1 MRSLLLR
8 DGYLL
13 SNQEN
18 RRDSLKEAEVGQLL
32 HRLLNWLTVRIKY
45 NEGPLVVKKLCTALV
60 AYFLR
65 SSASW
70 ERCLL
75 HLICSL
81 SEGEPVNYDL
91 MMAEHYDVASRVVTS
106 LEAPQLMTA
115 IWFATT
121 LVEEVGRTSSE
132 SRLTSVSQ
140 RFRHVGA
147 AH

>member
-1 MRSLLLR
+1 MGLLLLPGR
-8 DGYLL
+8 HFV
-13 SNQEN
+13 SNDPFS
-18 RRDSLKEAEVGQLL
+18 RDSLAEGQALQLL
-32 HRLLNWLTVRIKY
+32 YQLIRWLTLRIKS
-45 NEGPLVVKKLCTALV
+45 NEGPLVIKKLCTALV
-60 AYFLR
+60 AYFLQ

-81 SEGEPVNYDL
+81 SQGEPVDYAVMESQHPDI
-91 MMAEHYDVASRVVTS
+91 ASLVVTS
-106 LEAPQLMTA
+106 LGPTHLLTA

-121 LVEEVGRTSSE
+121 LVDEVGRTSSE

-140 RFRHVGA
+140 RSRYVGT

>member
-1 MRSLLLR
+1 MGSLLLL
-8 DGYLL
+8 DPYLL
-13 SNQEN
+13 SNRETC
-18 RRDSLKEAEVGQLL
+18 RDSLKEAEIGQLL
-32 HRLLNWLTVRIKY
+32 HQLLNWLTLRIKFK
-45 NEGPLVVKKLCTALV
+45 EGPLVVKKLCTALV

-81 SEGEPVNYDL
+81 SEGEPVSYEL
-91 MMAEHYDVASRVVTS
+91 MMSEHYEVASRVVTS
-106 LEAPQLMTA
+106 LEAPQLLTA

-140 RFRHVGA
+140 RFRHVSTG
-147 AH
+147 H

>member
-1 MRSLLLR
+1 MGSLLLLDR
-8 DGYLL
+8 YLL
-13 SNQEN
+13 SDQEN
-18 RRDSLKEAEVGQLL
+18 CRDSLKEAEIGQLL
-32 HRLLNWLTVRIKY
+32 HRLLNWLTLRIKF

-81 SEGEPVNYDL
+81 SEGEPVSYEL
-91 MMAEHYDVASRVVTS
+91 MMSEHYDVASRVVTS
-106 LEAPQLMTA
+106 LEAPQLLTA

-132 SRLTSVSQ
+132 SRLMSVSQ
-140 RFRHVGA
+140 RFRHVGTG
-147 AH
+147 H